1 MNVNEAVERIK
12 AISIDDESLERYVL
26 LDNIKSSLTDT
37 QYDLLKMRLNGLS
50 YSAIAELT
58 NTPKTTVYRK
68 LKAIYRV
75 QIKEQ
80 WYTMYV
86 YDLISVAKNDIS
98 KALKENRRV
107 YLFNQETGSVDLLE
121 RYSIHMGHIVVGDKI
136 ITNNSEREESAEQIA
151 YETYDNVSDPGT
163 TRLIIEY

>member
-12 AISIDDESLERYVL
+12 AISIDDKSLERYVL
-26 LDNIKSSLTDT
+26 LDNIKNSLTDT

-50 YSAIAELT
+50 YSVIAELT

-80 WYTMYV
+80 
-86 YDLISVAKNDIS
+86 
-98 KALKENRRV
+98 
-107 YLFNQETGSVDLLE
+107 
-121 RYSIHMGHIVVGDKI
+121 
-136 ITNNSEREESAEQIA
+136 
-151 YETYDNVSDPGT
+151 
-163 TRLIIEY
+163 

>member
-1 MNVNEAVERIK
+1 
-12 AISIDDESLERYVL
+12 
-26 LDNIKSSLTDT
+26 
-37 QYDLLKMRLNGLS
+37 
-50 YSAIAELT
+50 
-58 NTPKTTVYRK
+58 
-68 LKAIYRV
+68 
-75 QIKEQ
+75 
-80 WYTMYV
+80 MYV

-151 YETYDNVSDPGT
+151 YETFDNVSDPGT
-163 TRLIIEY
+163 TILIIEC